1 MAGLFFCLA
10 SAECAGLLFL
20 SCCNTAPYKR
30 LQRVLCR
37 QCNLYHQRNKTA
49 HRSLQGLFLKFVPL
63 SRRRYQT
70 DTSGYNTA
78 CATLERI
85 TAPGRAQQIPD
96 ATAIPDAVQVST
108 DRPIIIRYIRAQGC
122 APVMH
127 LCQTVQ
133 HIADHASPARSA
145 PPHVQGQPG
154 GRRGTTGGYRRSSFR
169 AFAR

>member
-1 MAGLFFCLA
+1 MCRAFIFV
-10 SAECAGLLFL
+10 LLQYSPIQAL
-20 SCCNTAPYKR
+20 TARFVPSM
-30 LQRVLCR
+30 Q
-37 QCNLYHQRNKTA
+37 LYHQRNKTA